1 MLNIKSIVAGI
12 ASLRSEKSRLKNA
25 LETKLRRREDL
36 HSMPLP
42 KSDFINMVTEKLDS
56 NQDPISAM
64 LRQQLGS
71 WIEQPLEN
79 PVYSAFLPL
88 SWPNGSGITGE
99 MLHYLLRE
107 DIKEAM
113 AKAIDKWS
121 WPVDCGPTRAE
132 RKLELVKLDKEI
144 EELNAQL
151 QELEEVLPAAGNA

>member
-36 HSMPLP
+36 HSTPLP
-42 KSDFINMVTEKLDS
+42 KSDFVSMVTEKLDS
-56 NQDPISAM
+56 NQDPISGM

-71 WIEQPLEN
+71 WVDQPLED
-79 PVYSAFLPL
+79 PVYSSFLPL

-99 MLHYLLRE
+99 ILHFLLKDE
-107 DIKEAM
+107 IKKALEA
-113 AKAIDKWS
+113 AINKWP
-121 WPVDCGPTRAE
+121 WPSDCGPTRAE
-132 RKLELVKLDKEI
+132 RKLELNKLDQEI

-151 QELEEVLPAAGNA
+151 KELEDVLPAAGNA